1 MYKDFLRRENME
13 VFGLVLNQMLMM
25 FSLIL
30 VGFALRKT
38 KILPDNADK
47 TFSRLETY
55 VLVPALNFFNQ
66 LTNCSAETLSKN
78 LRLTLYGGGV
88 FIAGLILAQP
98 LAALFVRKPGNNS
111 DLLYQRNIYRYAMS
125 FSNYGFI
132 GNFLVL
138 GLWGQEG
145 LFRYTLFCFIITIF
159 CNSWGLFILIPK
171 GSGTLGQALLKGF
184 TAPPLIA
191 LAAGCIGGLIGAK
204 TYMPEFL
211 LSALESAGG
220 CMGPV
225 AMILAGFVIGGYEI
239 KGLITDKKVY
249 LASLLRLVAIPAAML
264 FVLHLLGV
272 EKEIMAFILVAFASP
287 LGLNTIVYP
296 AAYGGD
302 TKTGAAMAL
311 ISNTLGVITIPLM
324 YYLFIVAL

>member
-1 MYKDFLRRENME
+1 ME
-13 VFGLVLNQMLMM
+13 VFGLVCNQMLMM
-25 FSLIL
+25 FSFIM

-38 KILPDNADK
+38 RVLPADSDK

-66 LTNCSAETLSKN
+66 LTNCSAETLSQN
-78 LRLTLYGGGV
+78 IRLTLYGGAV
-88 FIAGLILAQP
+88 FIVGLILAQP
-98 LAALFVRKPGNNS
+98 IAALFVRNVR
-111 DLLYQRNIYRYAMS
+111 DDVHRLYERNIYRYAMS

-132 GNFLVL
+132 GNFIVL

-145 LFRYTLFCFIITIF
+145 LFKYALFCFIISIF

-171 GSGTLGQALLKGF
+171 GGASMMQSLIKGF

-191 LAAGCIGGLIGAK
+191 LAAGCVGGLLGVKAYI
-204 TYMPEFL
+204 PEFL
-211 LSALESAGG
+211 MKTLNNAGN
-220 CMGPV
+220 CMGPI

-239 KGLITDKKVY
+239 KGLVSDKKIY
-249 LASLLRLVAIPAAML
+249 LASLLRLVVIPAAML
-264 FVLHLLGV
+264 FVLHLLGT

-324 YYLFIVAL
+324 YYLFIILL

>member
-1 MYKDFLRRENME
+1 ME
-13 VFGLVLNQMLMM
+13 VFGLVLSQMLVM
-25 FSLIL
+25 FSFIM

-38 KILPDNADK
+38 KILPSDSDT

-66 LTNCSAETLSKN
+66 LTNCSVETLAKN
-78 LRLTLYGGGV
+78 IRLTLYGGAV
-88 FIAGLILAQP
+88 FIAGLIIAQP
-98 LAALFVRKPGNNS
+98 IASLFVRNVR
-111 DLLYQRNIYRYAMS
+111 DDVHRLYERNIYRYAMS

-171 GSGTLGQALLKGF
+171 GGSSMMQSLIKGF

-191 LAAGCIGGLIGAK
+191 LAAGCVGGLIGAK
-204 TYMPEFL
+204 AYIPEFL
-211 LSALESAGG
+211 LNALDGAGS
-220 CMGPV
+220 CMGPI

-239 KGLITDKKVY
+239 KGLVSDKKVY
-249 LASLLRLVAIPAAML
+249 LASLIRLVVIPAAML
-264 FVLHLLGV
+264 FILHLLGT
-272 EKEIMAFILVAFASP
+272 EKEIMAFLLIAFASP

-302 TKTGAAMAL
+302 TRTGAAMAL
-311 ISNTLGVITIPLM
+311 ISNLLGVITIPSM
-324 YYLFIVAL
+324 YYLFIVLL

>member
-1 MYKDFLRRENME
+1 ME

-25 FSLIL
+25 FSFIM

-38 KILPDNADK
+38 KILPSDSDK

-66 LTNCSAETLSKN
+66 LTNCSVETLSQN
-78 LRLTLYGGGV
+78 IRLTLYGGAV
-88 FIAGLILAQP
+88 FIVGLILAQP
-98 LAALFVRKPGNNS
+98 IAKLFVRNVR
-111 DLLYQRNIYRYAMS
+111 DDVHRLYERNVYRYAMS

-132 GNFLVL
+132 GNFIVL

-145 LFRYTLFCFIITIF
+145 LFKYVLFCFIISIF

-171 GSGTLGQALLKGF
+171 GGASMMQSLIKGF

-191 LAAGCIGGLIGAK
+191 LAAGCVGGLLGVKAYI
-204 TYMPEFL
+204 PEFL
-211 LSALESAGG
+211 MKTLNNAGN
-220 CMGPV
+220 CMGPI
-225 AMILAGFVIGGYEI
+225 AMILAGFVIGGYQI
-239 KGLITDKKVY
+239 KGLVTDKKIY
-249 LASLLRLVAIPAAML
+249 LASMLRLVVIPAAML
-264 FVLHLLGV
+264 FVLHLLGT

-311 ISNTLGVITIPLM
+311 ISNTLGVITIPVM
-324 YYLFIVAL
+324 YYLFIVLL